1 MSMVHGGND
10 ELHALLTIVIIM
22 MMITLVL
29 ITMSVR
35 MVLIRF
41 STMSLELHQQLL
53 SSPQVLPPTRT
64 TTQSTG
70 FMRSDISDQIYTS
83 MKILMCQLNVKLGIV
98 TKTQRKWKTKARKIF
113 PTGEWKRKPAL
124 VWICCW
130 SPYLE
135 LRPQQGPHF
144 QYALPY

>member
-10 ELHALLTIVIIM
+10 ELHALLTIVILM
-22 MMITLVL
+22 MMIALVL

-53 SSPQVLPPTRT
+53 SLPQVSPPTRT

-70 FMRSDISDQIYTS
+70 FMRSYLSSLVPHPTCCWTFSSQMGTLSILIRSDLYVI
-83 MKILMCQLNVKLGIV
+83 KILMNKYE
-98 TKTQRKWKTKARKIF
+98 TKWRKIF
-113 PTGEWKRKPAL
+113 CPGEWKRKPAL
-124 VWICCW
+124 FWICC
-130 SPYLE
+130 
-135 LRPQQGPHF
+135 
-144 QYALPY
+144 